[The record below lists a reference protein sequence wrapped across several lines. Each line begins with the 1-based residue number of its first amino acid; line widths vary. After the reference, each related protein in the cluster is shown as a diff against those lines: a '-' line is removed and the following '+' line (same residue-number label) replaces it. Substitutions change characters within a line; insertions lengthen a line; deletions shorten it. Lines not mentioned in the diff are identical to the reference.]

1 MFRSVA
7 SRWRKLLFL
16 PRPSQF
22 QRDLQQEMLLH
33 VELRARQLREQG
45 IESREADQIARREF
59 GNLTLL
65 REKSRDVWIW
75 QWLETAWQDLRLGAR
90 QLAKSPGFATVA
102 ILTLALGIGANTAIF
117 SLLNAVLLRTLPV
130 PHPEELVLFGSAR
143 ADGSTEDVPDGST
156 TLFSYP
162 FLGEFRRSNH
172 VFSDVAAVFS
182 ILFGAYGRINGGS
195 AMEKLSVELVSGT
208 YFTTLGVSPI
218 QGRLFDA
225 DDDQMPGAHPFAIA
239 SYSWWQ
245 RRFSMNASA
254 VGAKVAIGSTVYTI
268 LGVAPPRFFGLTVG
282 QAPDLWVPLAM
293 EKDIS
298 PGWNGLPDTMFQ
310 SLHLIAR
317 RKPGVSEQQAQAETN
332 LLFRRILSDCVAARP
347 ASWKLEA
354 IQRAHIDL
362 TPAATGR
369 SSLRAQFALPLH
381 VLMGIVALVLL
392 IACANVANLL
402 LARGTAREREIAVRM
417 SIGAG
422 RVRLIRQLLIESGL
436 LGLIGA
442 LVGVALAW
450 IATRLLMA
458 IASQGSDRFQ
468 ISVTPD
474 LAVLAFTFAVAIVT
488 ILLFGA
494 APAFFATS
502 LELAPALKASRGIAA
517 AAQRSLLSRG
527 LVAGQVALSL
537 VLLTG
542 AGLFLRSLTNLM
554 NIDTGFDTR
563 SVLLLAFDPASA
575 GYKLDARLQSVM
587 ARMEE
592 RVGSLPGVHGASF
605 ALSVFDGGGWTDAV
619 TVLGLPPSTRD
630 VVHNVV
636 GSHYL
641 DIMKMPVVLGRALA
655 PGDTAASRKV
665 AVINETM
672 ARTYF
677 PGISPLGRT
686 FTVSAGIGSE
696 AEWQNLEVVGVVKD
710 AKYFNLQEEQ
720 NAAAFY
726 PHSQHLPL
734 ILNRF
739 VARYSG
745 DLRSIIP
752 SIRRAVAEIDPNL
765 PVAETQTLTEH
776 IDNAVLNRRLVA
788 QLSTFFGGL
797 AAFLAC
803 IGIYGVMSYG
813 VARRTNEFGIRMA
826 LGAER
831 GQVLWIVLGEAFWL
845 GLAGVAIGL
854 ALALASGRL
863 VTSLLVGLKPY
874 DPLSIGMAMAAMI
887 SVALFAGYL
896 PARRATRIDPMAALR
911 DE

>member
-1 MFRSVA
+1 MFKSIA
-7 SRWRKLLFL
+7 SGWRKLLFL
-16 PRPSQF
+16 SRRSRFHDQ
-22 QRDLQQEMLLH
+22 LQQEMFLH
-33 VELRARQLREQG
+33 MELRARQLREQG
-45 IESREADQIARREF
+45 IEAREADEIARRKF

-65 REKSRDVWIW
+65 REESRDVWIW
-75 QWLETAWQDLRLGAR
+75 RWLENAWHDLRLGAR
-90 QLAKSPGFATVA
+90 QLGKSPGFAAVA

-130 PHPEELVLFGSAR
+130 PHPEELVLFGAAR
-143 ADGSTEDVPDGST
+143 ANGSTEDVPDGAT

-162 FLGEFRRSNH
+162 FFREFRRSNH
-172 VFSDVAAVFS
+172 VFSDVGAVFS
-182 ILFGAYGRINGGS
+182 ILFGAFGRVNGGP
-195 AMEKLSVELVSGT
+195 AMEKISVELVSGS
-208 YFTTLGVSPI
+208 YFTALDVRPV
-218 QGRLFDA
+218 QGRLLNA
-225 DDDQMPGAHPFAIA
+225 DDDETPGGHPFAVA

-268 LGVAPPRFFGLTVG
+268 VGVAPPGFFGLTVG
-282 QAPDLWVPLAM
+282 QAPDLWVPLTM
-293 EKDIS
+293 EKEIS
-298 PGWNGLPDTMFQ
+298 PGWNGLPGNMFQ
-310 SLHLIAR
+310 SLHLVAR
-317 RKPGVSEQQAQAETN
+317 RKHGVSEQQAQAETN
-332 LLFRRILSDCVAARP
+332 LLFRRILRDYVGPEP
-347 ASWKLEA
+347 ANWKLEA
-354 IQRAHIDL
+354 IQRAHVDL

-369 SSLRAQFALPLH
+369 SPLRAQFGLPLR
-381 VLMGIVALVLL
+381 VLMAIVALVLL

-402 LARGTAREREIAVRM
+402 LARGAARRREIAVRM

-422 RVRLIRQLLIESGL
+422 RSRLIRQLLIESGL
-436 LGLIGA
+436 LGFIGA

-450 IATRLLMA
+450 SATRLLMGT
-458 IASQGSDRFQ
+458 SEGSDRIQ

-474 LAVLAFTFAVAIVT
+474 LAVLSFTFAVAIVT
-488 ILLFGA
+488 VMLFGA
-494 APAFFATS
+494 APAVFATS
-502 LELAPALKASRGIAA
+502 LELAPALGGSRGVAA
-517 AAQRSLLSRG
+517 AAQRSLLSRC

-554 NIDTGFDTR
+554 NIDTGFDKR
-563 SVLLLAFDPASA
+563 NVLLLAFDPASA
-575 GYKLDARLQSVM
+575 GYKREARLQSVM

-592 RVGSLPGVHGASF
+592 RVGSLPGIHGASF
-605 ALSVFDGGGWTDAV
+605 ALSVFDGGGWTDDV
-619 TVLGLPPSTRD
+619 TVPGQPPLRRD

-636 GSHYL
+636 GSQYL
-641 DIMKMPVVLGRALA
+641 DVMKMRVVLGRALDA
-655 PGDTAASRKV
+655 SDTAASRKV

-686 FTVSAGIGSE
+686 FTVSAGIGSPS
-696 AEWQNLEVVGVVKD
+696 EWQNLEVVGVVKD
-710 AKYFNLQEEQ
+710 AKYFNLEEEQ

-739 VARYSG
+739 VVSYSG
-745 DLRSIIP
+745 DLRSIVP
-752 SIRRAVAEIDPNL
+752 DIRRAAAEIDPNL
-765 PVAETQTLTEH
+765 PVAETQTLIQH
-776 IDNAVLNRRLVA
+776 IDNAVLNKRVVA
-788 QLSTFFGGL
+788 QLSAFFGGL

-831 GQVLWIVLGEAFWL
+831 GHVLWIVLGEAFWL

-854 ALALASGRL
+854 TLALASGRL
-863 VTSLLVGLKPY
+863 VTSLLVGLEPY
-874 DPLSIGMAMAAMI
+874 DPLSIGVAMAAMVL
-887 SVALFAGYL
+887 VALFAGYL
-896 PARRATRIDPMAALR
+896 PARRATRIDPMVALR